1 MIYRRLFGFPA
12 FDPRS
17 PFAELERMRRQM
29 DQLFEG
35 LVGARARQM
44 AGVFPPINLSESRD
58 AFTLRAE
65 MPGIASGELDIQ
77 ATGNSVTLSGE
88 RRIPE
93 ENGSARYHRREREAG
108 AFSRVIGLPA
118 EINPDKVEAKLQNG
132 VLTVVLP
139 KAEAAKPKQITV
151 R

>member
-1 MIYRRLFGFPA
+1 MIYRRIFGFPGWEQ
-12 FDPRS
+12 RN

-35 LVGARARQM
+35 LSGAQTRQP
-44 AGVFPPINLSESRD
+44 AGVFPLVNLTENRD
-58 AFTLRAE
+58 AFMVRAE
-65 MPGIASGELDIQ
+65 LPGITAGELDIQ
-77 ATGNSVTLSGE
+77 ATGNSVTLSGA

-118 EINPDKVEAKLQNG
+118 EINPDKVEARLQNG

-139 KAEAAKPKQITV
+139 KAEAAKPKQISV